1 MPSRELLRDLLRHM
15 EWADARVWAAV
26 PTEEPADPRLH
37 RLLLHIHTVQ
47 FAFLTIW
54 RGGDL
59 NEVFNRASAASS
71 RLADVVSWAHTY
83 YPQAYAFLDALHDEG
98 LAQPVE
104 MPWAAEV
111 TNILGRVPGV
121 TTLAET
127 VVQVTS
133 HSTYH
138 RGQVNL
144 CLRDLGAEPP
154 LVDYIAWLWNGRPAA
169 EWKA

>member
-1 MPSRELLRDLLRHM
+1 
-15 EWADARVWAAV
+15 
-26 PTEEPADPRLH
+26 
-37 RLLLHIHTVQ
+37 VQ

-54 RGGDL
+54 RDGDL
-59 NEVFNRASAASS
+59 NEVFNRANAAS
-71 RLADVVSWAHTY
+71 RLADVSSWARTY
-83 YPQAYAFLDALHDEG
+83 YPQAYAFLEATTDDR

-104 MPWAAEV
+104 MPWAAQV
-111 TNILGRVPGV
+111 AKMIGRVPGV
-121 TTLAET
+121 TTMAET

-138 RGQVNL
+138 RGQINL

>member
-26 PTEEPADPRLH
+26 PLDEPADSRLH

-59 NEVFNRASAASS
+59 NDVFTRVNALS
-71 RLADVVSWAHTY
+71 RLADVVSWARTY
-83 YPQAYAFLDALHDEG
+83 YPQAYTFLDATDDQRLT
-98 LAQPVE
+98 LPVE
-104 MPWAAEV
+104 MPWAAQV
-111 TNILGRVPGV
+111 TNMLGRVPGV
-121 TTLAET
+121 TTMAET

-154 LVDYIAWLWNGRPAA
+154 LVDYIAWLWNGRPDA